1 MMTFVRPLALLTVAA
16 SLLFAAGCGT
26 VPGAGAGVV
35 AQMVGGQKVVKLGFG
50 VEGGDDPAVI
60 RRADG
65 SWVLAY
71 VGTYVENRRLY
82 VATSPDGS
90 HFNAGEAIEEHVY
103 SDQSPSLVEDGDGKL
118 HLFFAS
124 NRDGAN
130 FELYH
135 SFLDTDGS
143 WAQPTAVPGFTGVQ
157 NLAVSQRDG
166 RFLMAAEVMGD
177 GLFVST
183 SADGAAW
190 TERELVAEA
199 GFEPAATFT
208 ADGTAVVAYQRSGQI
223 FVRSSRAGG
232 AWSEELTAAQGEG
245 RLRQPALAWTE
256 GRGVLV
262 FCERG
267 ADGYVVRRRHF
278 DTRLTFTDGPR
289 PPALTGEARTPA
301 VSYHNGKI
309 GLAWGMKLPGGQQ
322 GIVFALAGDR

>member
-1 MMTFVRPLALLTVAA
+1 MLPFVRPLALLTVAA
-16 SLLFAAGCGT
+16 SLLLAGCGA
-26 VPGAGAGVV
+26 VPGAGMT

-50 VEGGDDPAVI
+50 AEGGDDPAVI

-71 VGTYVENRRLY
+71 VGTYVENRRIY
-82 VATSPDGS
+82 VATSADG
-90 HFNAGEAIEEHVY
+90 NAFAASAPIEEHEY
-103 SDQSPSLVEDGDGKL
+103 SDQSPALVEDGDGRL
-118 HLFFAS
+118 HLFFTS
-124 NRDGAN
+124 NRDGHD

-135 SFLDTDGS
+135 SVLEPGGA
-143 WAQPTAVPGFTGVQ
+143 WAQPQHVAGFTGLQ
-157 NLAVSQRDG
+157 NLAVAQREG

-183 SADGAAW
+183 SADGASW
-190 TERELVAEA
+190 TPRELVAQA

-223 FVRSSRAGG
+223 FVRASRPGG
-232 AWSEELTAAQGEG
+232 AWSEEAVAAQGEG

-267 ADGYVVRRRHF
+267 ADSFVLRRRHF
-278 DTRLTFTDGPR
+278 DSRLSFTDGPR
-289 PPALTGEARTPA
+289 PAALTGEARTPA

-309 GLAWGMKLPGGQQ
+309 GLAWGMKLTGGQQ